1 MMSSKTKGQA
11 STQDVESSQPS
22 KRQHSEEAHNATTVE
37 SHFHKLHLNQDGVY
51 ASAHITG

>member
-1 MMSSKTKGQA
+1 MMSSKTEGQA

-22 KRQHSEEAHNATTVE
+22 ERQHSEEAHNATTVE

-51 ASAHITG
+51 ASAHVTG